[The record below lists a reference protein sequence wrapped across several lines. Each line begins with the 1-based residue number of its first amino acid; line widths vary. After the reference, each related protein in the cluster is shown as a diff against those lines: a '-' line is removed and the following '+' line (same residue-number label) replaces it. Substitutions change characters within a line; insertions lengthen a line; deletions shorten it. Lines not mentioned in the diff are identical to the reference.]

1 MKMPLQIF
9 ADLLSYPRETYPEN
23 ARTLLNCY
31 SESSPERGQLSAF
44 YDFAVNT
51 DLRRIEEVFTETF
64 DMNKT
69 ACLELGWHLYGEDY
83 ARGEFLVKMRQ
94 SLQEYQIEESVELPD
109 HISHCLLLLAALDSD
124 DAAIFAANYIS
135 PALATI
141 LKGFSEDNPYY
152 GLLTCLQDVLQKTAA
167 AKPELLNA

>member
-1 MKMPLQIF
+1 MKMPIQLF
-9 ADLLSYPRETYPEN
+9 AELLSDPQETYADN
-23 ARTLLNCY
+23 ARTLFNRY
-31 SESSPERGQLSAF
+31 PESSPERGQLSAF
-44 YDFAVNT
+44 YDFAANT

-94 SLQEYQIEESVELPD
+94 SLQEYRIGESVELPD
-109 HISHCLLLLAALDSD
+109 HISHCLLLLAALEGE
-124 DAAIFAANYIS
+124 DAAIFAANYIG
-135 PALATI
+135 PALAII
-141 LKGFSEDNPYY
+141 LKGFSTENPYY
-152 GLLTCLQDVLQKTAA
+152 GLLTCLQDGLQKIAA